1 MKPFYKD
8 LSAKLTKNQIR
19 PSIQR
24 IKVLEYLAN
33 NRGHPTVDQIY
44 KDLQGEI
51 PTISKTTIY
60 NTLDLFL
67 ATGLVQEL
75 TIDDLEARYD
85 IITEPHGHLKCNQC
99 GTIFNFTIAVES
111 LPVEELT
118 GFRITDRNV
127 YFKGVCPKCLANIK
141 SN

>member
-1 MKPFYKD
+1 MNPIYKE
-8 LSAKLTKNQIR
+8 LSAKLTNNHIR

-44 KDLQGEI
+44 KDLQREI
-51 PTISKTTIY
+51 PTLSKTTIY
-60 NTLDLFL
+60 NTLNLFL
-67 ATGLVQEL
+67 AIGLVQEL

-99 GTIFNFTIAVES
+99 GTIFNFAITIES
-111 LPVEELT
+111 LPVEDLT
-118 GFRITDRNV
+118 GFKITDRNV
-127 YFKGVCPKCLANIK
+127 YFKGVCPKCLANIN